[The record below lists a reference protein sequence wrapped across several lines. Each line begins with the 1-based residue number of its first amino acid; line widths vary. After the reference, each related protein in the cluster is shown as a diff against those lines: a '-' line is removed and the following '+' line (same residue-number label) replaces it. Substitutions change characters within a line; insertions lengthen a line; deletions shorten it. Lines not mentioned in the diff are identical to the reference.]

1 MRVWAPVKILIKLFS
16 SQVTDEEIG
25 DRIANM
31 SVKEA
36 EKKFL
41 IEVLGVYQTLPA
53 LWRIKSDDYSNRAKK
68 AEAYDILLQ
77 KYREN
82 FTSATLE
89 DLKKKINNLRTNF
102 RNELRKM
109 DKSAKSGAGTEDLYE
124 SRAWFMEAMMFL
136 RDQETPAESR
146 STLSTSDDNDT
157 SEKQGT
163 IQVSL

>member
-1 MRVWAPVKILIKLFS
+1 
-16 SQVTDEEIG
+16 
-25 DRIANM
+25 M
-31 SVKEA
+31 SVKKEA

-77 KYREN
+77 KYREH

-102 RNELRKM
+102 RNEQDREIY
-109 DKSAKSGAGTEDLYE
+109 D
-124 SRAWFMEAMMFL
+124 
-136 RDQETPAESR
+136 
-146 STLSTSDDNDT
+146 
-157 SEKQGT
+157 
-163 IQVSL
+163 